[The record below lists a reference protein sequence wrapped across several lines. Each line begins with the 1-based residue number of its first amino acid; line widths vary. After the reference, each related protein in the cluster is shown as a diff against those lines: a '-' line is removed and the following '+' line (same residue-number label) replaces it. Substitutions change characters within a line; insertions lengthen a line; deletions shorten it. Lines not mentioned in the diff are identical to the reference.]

1 MKNNIELVQYAKA
14 MVGLPYW
21 YGCFGQIGS
30 KSLHDYKRKQYPD
43 YYCSNDYPSQY
54 GKRVHDCVGL
64 IKGYLWS
71 SSPTAEPKYNSTQ
84 DVSAFG
90 MYNVSKQRG
99 DKSSFPGVE
108 GTLVYRAFDVNN
120 YLTIHHVGV
129 YSTDGYVYEAKGH
142 EYGVV
147 KTKFNRN
154 DWQFWSYCPFISY
167 NTEDSA
173 KPNDVT
179 KKSVEEIAK
188 EVIKGLWGN
197 GQERKAKLA
206 AAGYDYNAVQ
216 KLVNETLNK
225 SQTTVKADKKSNE
238 EIANEVIK
246 GVWGN
251 NPGRK
256 EKLIAAGYD
265 YTAIQNLVDK
275 KLRPTVTSPM
285 KPSTN
290 IKGVDIS
297 HWQKG
302 IDFSAL
308 KQAGVKFAII
318 RAGYSTK
325 KDDAM
330 DKFIADCKK
339 YGIDFGFYWYSYAMT
354 VEQAQAEADKCIEVI
369 KGLSPTYP
377 VFFDMEEKKQID
389 LLDTDTRTKMAIAF
403 CEKIKKA
410 RFKPGIYANP
420 SFMEN
425 YFDKRQLVG
434 KYDIWLAHWTNSPDR
449 PSSYNYGQT
458 MWQWGLDRIGG
469 YDIDGDVCFCKYA
482 KPAPAKPAPVKPAPA
497 PAKKTVEQLAREV
510 IRGDWGNGQER
521 KDRLTAAGYDYNTV
535 QSLVDKI
542 LNKSQTTV
550 KADKKSNEEIAKEVI
565 KGLWGNGQERKNR
578 LKAAGYDY
586 TAVQAIV
593 NKLMS

>member
-30 KSLHDYKRKQYPD
+30 KSLHDYKCKQYPD

-64 IKGYLWS
+64 VKGYLWS

-99 DKSSFPGVE
+99 DKSTFPGVE
-108 GTLVYRAFDVNN
+108 GTLVYKASNANN

-147 KTKFNRN
+147 KTKYNRN

-167 NTEDSA
+167 NTEYSA
-173 KPNDVT
+173 KPIDVT

-216 KLVNETLNK
+216 KLVN
-225 SQTTVKADKKSNE
+225 
-238 EIANEVIK
+238 
-246 GVWGN
+246 
-251 NPGRK
+251 
-256 EKLIAAGYD
+256 
-265 YTAIQNLVDK
+265 K
-275 KLRPTVTSPM
+275 KLSQTVTSPM
-285 KPSTN
+285 KSSSK

-297 HWQKG
+297 VYQKG
-302 IDFSAL
+302 ISFSAL

-318 RAGYSTK
+318 RAGYGDK
-325 KDDAM
+325 KDDTM
-330 DKFIADCKK
+330 DGFVKDCKAN
-339 YGIDFGFYWYSYAMT
+339 GIDFGFYWYSYAMS
-354 VEQAQAEADKCIEVI
+354 VKQAEAEAEKCAAVL

-389 LLDTDTRTKMAIAF
+389 GLNTDTRTKMAIAF

-410 RFKPGIYANP
+410 GFKPGIYANP

-425 YFDKRQLVG
+425 YFDKQQLVG
-434 KYDIWLAHWTNSPDR
+434 KYDIWLAHWTNSPDN
-449 PSSYNYGQT
+449 PSKYNYGQT

-469 YDIDGDVCFCKYA
+469 YDIDGDICFCKYA
-482 KPAPAKPAPVKPAPA
+482 KPAPAKPA

-510 IRGDWGNGQER
+510 IRGEWGNGQER
-521 KDRLTAAGYDYNTV
+521 KDRLTAAGYDYTAV
-535 QSLVDKI
+535 QSLVNKI
-542 LNKSQTTV
+542 LNKSQTV

-565 KGLWGNGQERKNR
+565 KGLWGNGQERKDR

>member
-30 KSLHDYKRKQYPD
+30 KSLHDYKCKQYPD

-64 IKGYLWS
+64 VKGYLWS

-99 DKSSFPGVE
+99 NKSTFPGVE
-108 GTLVYRAFDVNN
+108 GTLVYKASNANN
-120 YLTIHHVGV
+120 YLTIHHVGI

-147 KTKFNRN
+147 KTKYNRN

-167 NTEDSA
+167 NTEYSA
-173 KPNDVT
+173 KPIDVT

-197 GQERKAKLA
+197 GQERKAKLT

-225 SQTTVKADKKSNE
+225 SQTVKVDKKSNE

-256 EKLIAAGYD
+256 QKLIAAGYD

-275 KLRPTVTSPM
+275 KLSQTVTSPM
-285 KPSTN
+285 KTSSK

-297 HWQKG
+297 VYQKG
-302 IDFSAL
+302 ISFSAL

-318 RAGYSTK
+318 RAGYGDK
-325 KDDAM
+325 KDDTM
-330 DKFIADCKK
+330 DGFVKDCTAN
-339 YGIDFGFYWYSYAMT
+339 GIDFGFYWYSYAMS
-354 VEQAQAEADKCIEVI
+354 VKQAEAEAEKCAAVL

-377 VFFDMEEKKQID
+377 VFFDMAEKKQID
-389 LLDTDTRTKMAIAF
+389 GLNTDTRTKMAIAF

-410 RFKPGIYANP
+410 GFKPGIYANP

-425 YFDKRQLVG
+425 YYDKQQLIG
-434 KYDIWLAHWTNSPDR
+434 NYDIWLAHWTNSPDN
-449 PSSYNYGQT
+449 PSKYNYGQT

-469 YDIDGDVCFCKYA
+469 YDIDGDICFCKYA
-482 KPAPAKPAPVKPAPA
+482 KPA

-510 IRGDWGNGQER
+510 IRGEWGNGQER
-521 KDRLTAAGYDYNTV
+521 KDRLTAAGYDYTAV

-542 LNKSQTTV
+542 LNKSQTV

-565 KGLWGNGQERKNR
+565 KGLWGNGQERKDR